1 MFLLEGGELLLN
13 EVAPRPHNSGHYT
26 IEATSISQFEQH
38 LRAILGWPLADV
50 LPLAGARWDIS
61 WKASQHASYWPDRS
75 RQGRSSAS
83 TACLVTQQV
92 LPRTR
97 QRSSRVLACEWKYVM
112 ELAFGCQCCQG
123 LTTHGLPVGCHV
135 LAVHGVACWLLH

>member
-50 LPLAGARWDIS
+50 LPLAGARWGIT
-61 WKASQHASYWPDRS
+61 WTAFQHASCWPD
-75 RQGRSSAS
+75 
-83 TACLVTQQV
+83 
-92 LPRTR
+92 
-97 QRSSRVLACEWKYVM
+97 LACWKPAGEVSCPHCLHSWCIL
-112 ELAFGCQCCQG
+112 ERGSDQSGCR
-123 LTTHGLPVGCHV
+123 HV
-135 LAVHGVACWLLH
+135 NKMM